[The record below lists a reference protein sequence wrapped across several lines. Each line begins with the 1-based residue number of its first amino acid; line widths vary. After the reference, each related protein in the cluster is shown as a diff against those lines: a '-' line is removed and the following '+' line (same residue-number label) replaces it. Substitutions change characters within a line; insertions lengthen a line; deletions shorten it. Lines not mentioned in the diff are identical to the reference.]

1 MNNPLNIAP
10 RSFNRVEVDERRGT
24 LTKTSSHK
32 EKLRDEIRWYLK
44 IPKQLQC
51 FAPRVFSY
59 SPDSDSPSMTLEFYS
74 YRSLHEYFMTAWG
87 GQRKFNL
94 RGNFWEFVVRR
105 REFSSLPS
113 RLHESRGAS
122 RR

>member
-87 GQRKFNL
+87 GGNENL
-94 RGNFWEFVVRR
+94 TCAEIFGK
-105 REFSSLPS
+105 LQ
-113 RLHESRGAS
+113 ESKPPLKLCALIKLCGD
-122 RR
+122 